1 MGFPGYRRTI
11 RASLAYVGMAAA
23 TASALVVLQSGAA
36 LAVSATPDAI
46 TVTPASGTALTVGE
60 GNAAARILVGKFTDT
75 GRPGGG
81 GCNTESYVATIDWGD
96 GSNSTSTSMSCEN
109 DGEVF
114 TGTFDVYGGHTYA
127 DSGPYT
133 ITMSV
138 VDNSESAESSGAAVK
153 TDTAN
158 VTDAQLEW
166 DVDNSTSAGYS
177 AVEGKSVTV
186 AVDFFDHNSVFSKG
200 GWDASASGTIDWG
213 DGSPLQAVQPSS
225 ASALCDCTGDFEIR
239 ASHVYDAPV
248 PPTASYHIVVTA
260 KEDGGSTATADFSA
274 TISDAALT
282 SGGNLSLGATATQAF
297 NSVVG
302 TFTDAAGAQA
312 AAGDHVAIINW
323 GDNTSSTGTVTKTG
337 TDAFG
342 VSGTHT
348 YATAG
353 SKSIT
358 ATVTDEEGSTV
369 TLRATDT
376 VAAAPAVAP
385 VTPVVLPATGQ
396 PHQPAIPMIP
406 LALVILALVSLVAG
420 GRILAKMPR

>member
-1 MGFPGYRRTI
+1 MGFPGSRRSF

-46 TVTPASGTALTVGE
+46 TVTPASGTAPTVEE
-60 GNAAARILVGKFTDT
+60 GNASARTLVGKFTDT

-114 TGTFDVYGGHTYA
+114 TGTFDVYAAHTYA

-158 VTDAQLEW
+158 VTDAEIRW
-166 DVDNSTSAGYS
+166 ITDNADDNNGYT
-177 AVEGKSVTV
+177 AVEGKSLTV
-186 AVDFFDHNSVFSKG
+186 AVDFLDTNRAVIESR
-200 GWDASASGTIDWG
+200 DAGITGTIDWG
-213 DGSPLQAVQPSS
+213 DGTPVQTVPLTNPTLSCECS
-225 ASALCDCTGDFEIR
+225 TSFEIR
-239 ASHVYDAPV
+239 ASHVYDASIPA
-248 PPTASYHIVVTA
+248 TAIYHIVVTA
-260 KEDGGSTATADFSA
+260 KDDGAAGIANFTAM
-274 TISDAALT
+274 ISDAALT
-282 SGGNLSLGATATQAF
+282 AGGNLSLGATATQAF

-337 TDAFG
+337 TGAFG

-348 YATAG
+348 YATTG

-376 VAAAPAVAP
+376 VAAAPTVAP